1 MIVSTGNLIGF
12 GAVALGMA
20 LTPGPNMIYLVS
32 RSITQGRKAGLI
44 SLIGVV
50 GAFVILA
57 LAAALGFTALL
68 VAVPFAYDAIR
79 LAGAAYLL
87 WLAWQ
92 SIRPGGMSPF
102 RVRALRPD
110 TPRRLVAMGFMTN
123 MLNPK
128 AVVLYLSLL
137 PQFID
142 REAGH
147 IFAQSITLCAVQMLM
162 SATVNAGMVM
172 AAGSISRFLSA
183 RPIWAVAQ
191 RWLMATVLGGLAV
204 RMALEGRR

>member
-1 MIVSTGNLIGF
+1 
-12 GAVALGMA
+12 
-20 LTPGPNMIYLVS
+20 
-32 RSITQGRKAGLI
+32 
-44 SLIGVV
+44 
-50 GAFVILA
+50 
-57 LAAALGFTALL
+57 
-68 VAVPFAYDAIR
+68 
-79 LAGAAYLL
+79 
-87 WLAWQ
+87 
-92 SIRPGGMSPF
+92 
-102 RVRALRPD
+102 
-110 TPRRLVAMGFMTN
+110 

-147 IFAQSITLCAVQMLM
+147 IFAQSITLCVVQMLM

-172 AAGSISRFLSA
+172 AAGTISRFLSA

-204 RMALEGRR
+204 RMALDARR

>member
-1 MIVSTGNLIGF
+1 MIVSTGNIIGF

-44 SLIGVV
+44 SLVGVV

-57 LAAALGFTALL
+57 LAAALGLTALL

-79 LAGAAYLL
+79 FGGAAYLL

-92 SIRPGGMSPF
+92 SIRPGGVSPF
-102 RVRALRPD
+102 SVRALKPD
-110 TPRRLVAMGFMTN
+110 TPRRLVAMGFVTN
-123 MLNPK
+123 ILNPK

-142 REAGH
+142 KDAGN
-147 IFAQSITLCAVQMLM
+147 IFAQSITLCTVQMMM
-162 SATVNAGMVM
+162 SATVNAAMVM
-172 AAGSISRFLSA
+172 AASTISQFLA
-183 RPIWAVAQ
+183 RRPTWAMAQ

-204 RMALEGRR
+204 RMALDARR